1 MTPAYDCSRFAERLG
16 IWNLEIV
23 KKTMLEAIANI
34 AVAVHDKDT
43 DRMAKIQCDLMWCYD
58 MSEQRVT
65 RNVLNLLTAAT
76 ALAEILDYPIIKG
89 RINIGFKSAAE
100 LIKNVQTAARVVSD
114 DALEAS
120 EEVVFI
126 KSKLREL

>member
-1 MTPAYDCSRFAERLG
+1 
-16 IWNLEIV
+16 
-23 KKTMLEAIANI
+23 
-34 AVAVHDKDT
+34 
-43 DRMAKIQCDLMWCYD
+43 

-65 RNVLNLLTAAT
+65 RNVLTLLTAAT

>member
-1 MTPAYDCSRFAERLG
+1 
-16 IWNLEIV
+16 
-23 KKTMLEAIANI
+23 
-34 AVAVHDKDT
+34 
-43 DRMAKIQCDLMWCYD
+43 

-100 LIKNVQTAARVVSD
+100 LIKNVQTAARMVSD

>member
-1 MTPAYDCSRFAERLG
+1 
-16 IWNLEIV
+16 
-23 KKTMLEAIANI
+23 
-34 AVAVHDKDT
+34 
-43 DRMAKIQCDLMWCYD
+43 

-65 RNVLNLLTAAT
+65 RNVLNLLSAAT

-89 RINIGFKSAAE
+89 RIHIGFQNAAE

>member
-1 MTPAYDCSRFAERLG
+1 
-16 IWNLEIV
+16 
-23 KKTMLEAIANI
+23 
-34 AVAVHDKDT
+34 
-43 DRMAKIQCDLMWCYD
+43 

-100 LIKNVQTAARVVSD
+100 LIKDVQTAARVVSD

>member
-1 MTPAYDCSRFAERLG
+1 
-16 IWNLEIV
+16 
-23 KKTMLEAIANI
+23 
-34 AVAVHDKDT
+34 
-43 DRMAKIQCDLMWCYD
+43 

-100 LIKNVQTAARVVSD
+100 LIKNVQTAARAVSD

>member
-1 MTPAYDCSRFAERLG
+1 
-16 IWNLEIV
+16 
-23 KKTMLEAIANI
+23 
-34 AVAVHDKDT
+34 
-43 DRMAKIQCDLMWCYD
+43 
-58 MSEQRVT
+58 MSDQRVT
-65 RNVLNLLTAAT
+65 RNVLNLLSAAT

-100 LIKNVQTAARVVSD
+100 LIKNVQTAARAVSD

-120 EEVVFI
+120 EGVDFI

>member
-1 MTPAYDCSRFAERLG
+1 
-16 IWNLEIV
+16 
-23 KKTMLEAIANI
+23 
-34 AVAVHDKDT
+34 
-43 DRMAKIQCDLMWCYD
+43 

-76 ALAEILDYPIIKG
+76 ALVEILDYPIIKG

>member
-1 MTPAYDCSRFAERLG
+1 
-16 IWNLEIV
+16 
-23 KKTMLEAIANI
+23 
-34 AVAVHDKDT
+34 
-43 DRMAKIQCDLMWCYD
+43 

-114 DALEAS
+114 DALEATS
-120 EEVVFI
+120 EVDYI

>member
-1 MTPAYDCSRFAERLG
+1 
-16 IWNLEIV
+16 
-23 KKTMLEAIANI
+23 
-34 AVAVHDKDT
+34 
-43 DRMAKIQCDLMWCYD
+43 
-58 MSEQRVT
+58 MSDQRVT
-65 RNVLNLLTAAT
+65 RNVLNLLSAAT

-120 EEVVFI
+120 EEVDFI
-126 KSKLREL
+126 KSKLGEL

>member
-1 MTPAYDCSRFAERLG
+1 
-16 IWNLEIV
+16 
-23 KKTMLEAIANI
+23 
-34 AVAVHDKDT
+34 
-43 DRMAKIQCDLMWCYD
+43 
-58 MSEQRVT
+58 MSDQRVT

-76 ALAEILDYPIIKG
+76 ALAEILDYPVIKG

-120 EEVVFI
+120 DEVDFI
-126 KSKLREL
+126 KFKLRKL